1 MVLISGPVSMYYL
14 KKNKKRIYLFGDEH
28 YSTDGTCNKNSVDI
42 IDFLDKIFKNN
53 NNNNKN
59 QNKQNQKN
67 KIDFYLE
74 SQYSDLEKYTKEKKM
89 SFLNNI
95 KYKVFGDLSHSY
107 LLKIINYYKLKG
119 CFMKKEKVCRNN
131 YPNVNFHSADFR
143 RSVKCKY
150 TKMMEDYTNNIFFLL
165 ISLNYGSQINNFVS
179 KLIKFDKYEK
189 VKKYIILSLKCN
201 TIKTQLKKCDNKFQ
215 SLINK
220 YIKTKFK
227 NYDLVYKNIYNE
239 NINAII
245 KGIKNKKKMFSI
257 SEMSFSIQSI
267 LGMVISMNSI
277 VMDIYLLSKMF
288 KEDKNLIFVYA
299 GNAHIKNYVEFL
311 QKYMKFKLISGGVA
325 HTKRCIEVKKLY

>member
-1 MVLISGPVSMYYL
+1 MYYL

-42 IDFLDKIFKNN
+42 IDFLDNIFKNN
-53 NNNNKN
+53 SKNSNKNNNSKKNKN
-59 QNKQNQKN
+59 SNNNNQKN

-74 SQYSDLEKYTKEKKM
+74 SQYSDIEKYTKEKKL

-95 KYKVFGDLSHSY
+95 KYKIFGDLSHSY
-107 LLKIINYYKLKG
+107 LLRIINYYKLKG

-143 RSVKCKY
+143 RSIKCKY
-150 TKMMEDYTNNIFFLL
+150 TKMMEDYTNNIFLLL
-165 ISLNYGSQINNFVS
+165 ISLNYGININNYAS
-179 KLIKFDKYEK
+179 KLIKFDKYDK
-189 VKKYIILSLKCN
+189 VKKYIMLSLKYKV
-201 TIKTQLKKCDNKFQ
+201 IQEQVKKCDKKFQ

-220 YIKTKFK
+220 YIKKQFK
-227 NYDLVYKNIYNE
+227 NYDLIYKNIYNE

-245 KGIKNKKKMFSI
+245 KGIKNKKKIFSI
-257 SEMSFSIQSI
+257 SEMSFLIQSI

-311 QKYMKFKLISGGVA
+311 QKYMNFKLISGGVA

>member
-28 YSTDGTCNKNSVDI
+28 YSTDGVCNKKSVDI
-42 IDFLDKIFKNN
+42 IYFLDKIFKNKEIN
-53 NNNNKN
+53 KQNNNKN
-59 QNKQNQKN
+59 NKN

-220 YIKTKFK
+220 YIKTQFK

-311 QKYMKFKLISGGVA
+311 QKYMNFKLISGGVA
-325 HTKRCIEVKKLY
+325 RTKRCIEVKKLY

>member
-28 YSTDGTCNKNSVDI
+28 YSTDGVCKDKSINI
-42 IDFLDKIFKNN
+42 IDFLDNIFNNYKNN
-53 NNNNKN
+53 NNQNVNNKN
-59 QNKQNQKN
+59 T
-67 KIDFYLE
+67 IDFYLE
-74 SQYSDLEKYTKEKKM
+74 SQYSDLEKYTKEKKL

-107 LLKIINYYKLKG
+107 LLRIINYFKSKG

-143 RSVKCKY
+143 RSIKCKY
-150 TKMMEDYTNNIFFLL
+150 TKMMEDYTNNIFLLL
-165 ISLNYGSQINNFVS
+165 ISVNYGAHINNFTS

-189 VKKYIILSLKCN
+189 VRKYIIQSLKCK
-201 TIKTQLKKCDNKFQ
+201 TIKTQLKKCDKKFQ

-220 YIKTKFK
+220 YIKTQFK

-267 LGMVISMNSI
+267 LGMVINMNSI

-288 KEDKNLIFVYA
+288 KEDKNLIFIYA
-299 GNAHIKNYVEFL
+299 GNAHIQNYVNFL
-311 QKYMKFKLISGGVA
+311 EKYMNFKLVSGGVA
-325 HTKRCIEVKKLY
+325 HTKRCIDVKKLY

>member
-28 YSTDGTCNKNSVDI
+28 YSTDGTCNKKSIDI
-42 IDFLDKIFKNN
+42 IYFLDKIFKNN
-53 NNNNKN
+53 N
-59 QNKQNQKN
+59 NQKN

-74 SQYSDLEKYTKEKKM
+74 SQYSDLEKYTKEKKL

-107 LLKIINYYKLKG
+107 LLRIINYYKLKG

-150 TKMMEDYTNNIFFLL
+150 TKMMEDYTNNIFLLL
-165 ISLNYGSQINNFVS
+165 ISLNYGVNINNFVS

-189 VKKYIILSLKCN
+189 VKKYIILSLKCK
-201 TIKTQLKKCDNKFQ
+201 TIKTQLKKCDKKFQ

-220 YIKTKFK
+220 YIKTQFK

-245 KGIKNKKKMFSI
+245 KGIKNKKKC
-257 SEMSFSIQSI
+257 
-267 LGMVISMNSI
+267 LV
-277 VMDIYLLSKMF
+277 
-288 KEDKNLIFVYA
+288 
-299 GNAHIKNYVEFL
+299 FL
-311 QKYMKFKLISGGVA
+311 K
-325 HTKRCIEVKKLY
+325 